1 MMQTEKKAKK
11 IRGPKPQK
19 YEINPLKAMK
29 RSKIG
34 EKISNFKKAQD
45 WWVEHIRNVEQQIT
59 KKEGQF
65 IPFKLIR
72 TS

>member
-45 WWVEHIRNVEQQIT
+45 
-59 KKEGQF
+59 
-65 IPFKLIR
+65 
-72 TS
+72 